1 MNAIGVV
8 LAGGRSSR
16 MGTDKAELTFD
27 GVTLVEHTFSI
38 LALSNLE
45 AVYVN
50 KNIGLGK
57 VSAKSNRL
65 PEFNYIKDRFLNK
78 GPLSGIHAS
87 LCQSLE
93 KHEGRPVVLLPVD
106 QPLISYQSIKCLVSE
121 ALHKQQSCYFDTQ
134 VDTKGQ
140 AKSNVLPLVIFDVQ
154 QALTAIETIFNE
166 NKPLSLGFFLE
177 HIQISKIPHHK
188 PHEFLN
194 VNNPKD
200 YQILISRKN

>member
-1 MNAIGVV
+1 VNAIGVV

-16 MGTDKAELTFD
+16 MGTDKAELIFE

-38 LALSNLE
+38 LASSNLE

-50 KNIGLGK
+50 KNNSLRK
-57 VSAKSNRL
+57 NSAESTCSS
-65 PEFNYIKDRFLNK
+65 EFNLIEDRFLNK

-93 KHEGRPVVLLPVD
+93 KHEGRPVVFLPVD
-106 QPLISYQSIKCLVSE
+106 QPLISDQSIKSLVSE
-121 ALHKQQSCYFDTQ
+121 ALDKQRSCYFDTQ

-140 AKSNVLPLVIFDVQ
+140 TKSNVLPLVIFDVQ
-154 QALTAIETIFNE
+154 QALTAIEAIFNE

-177 HIQISKIPHHK
+177 HIQVSKIPHHK

-200 YQILISRKN
+200 YQTLISRKN